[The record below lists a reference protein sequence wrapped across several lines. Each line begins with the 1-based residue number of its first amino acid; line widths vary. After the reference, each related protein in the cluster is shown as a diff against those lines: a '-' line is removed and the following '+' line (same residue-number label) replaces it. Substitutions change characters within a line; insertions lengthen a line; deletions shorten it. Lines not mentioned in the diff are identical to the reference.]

1 MTDDKRHKTKHLDR
15 FEEDSENS
23 YFPTSVSASTTET
36 NAQVYVL
43 NLPLDLTEND
53 VEKTI
58 RSRMKKVLRMDV
70 VNVRCFAKLGI
81 AMIQLMNED
90 DKEHLIENVQSMVLY
105 AERNITISFVDK
117 IERDTY
123 IVIDSQ
129 PTTLPSTEEILKSYR
144 KTYDIDEERVCEVVS
159 AQFPNIFRI
168 HSLTFDELGN
178 TADEPNFIID
188 TNLATIYPRSDC
200 CFFENLPS
208 NVTKKKIFSAIA
220 AQIGEDELSPTLF
233 HIEYDKVSSTAA
245 VIASQLVQKW
255 IKAEHL
261 TIKEQDIPKTTK
273 LAYRVIVA
281 PVPSGFDLR
290 QILMSKI
297 FSGEIIG
304 HKTIDD
310 KLILEL
316 KTIDSYNHC
325 LQIGAFRIG
334 NATMNI
340 DPISATVASDD
351 NDLNDNNWYEGEM
364 LNMKPDITT
373 VMNNHEHPIFRYNW
387 NAKNWSQQFE
397 KAKGGDKQPNNKF
410 DLQRHLLRVTVMLN
424 TIDVLRKG
432 NYFIDGQEIKLNVRK
447 LQTISYDHKSTL
459 IIGRNIHESELRA
472 PCRSTKVKVLNED
485 CLVLYE
491 QLVAEG
497 HRPLLLNM
505 ANAKKPGGGYRK
517 GDDAQEENLFRRS
530 DYYHSLD
537 AELADPSRAERFIRT
552 SNCDLKEAAKNDT
565 LYPMEDF
572 GAIYTSGITVF
583 RQTEENGYAF
593 MKNRMRNVCS
603 IAMAAYRDPPLAN
616 TELLENKAAVNTRK
630 KIENV
635 FAIAHYHKH
644 DSLILSAF
652 GCGAFKNPPKHIALL
667 FKSVIH
673 QYAGYF
679 EKIYFAIVDDH
690 NTGNKMNPHGNF
702 SPFAAELDDLV
713 VESSKSF
720 RNNSV
725 SGPYRI
731 LNRSPDGL
739 LTIDDT
745 RILSLSPCQ
754 HGAKCQEL
762 NNSQH
767 NSSFAHP
774 PVCPLQTT
782 TTACD
787 EMNDEIHMFYFIHSN
802 ECKHGGQCESNDPK
816 HLKEFSHPDY
826 CKDGSHCFNISPEH
840 LFTYRHLPLCRDGV
854 TCPKHIKGDADHE
867 KLFRHVKSMCTRDN
881 TCAYFHDKEHFKNT
895 IHTFREP
902 CPFTPHN
909 CRMYVQF
916 IQSNGQTGLP
926 PSVEQHCY
934 TFSHVCPYGRQCK
947 TTDNKHFEISIHVSR
962 QLCPHGDKCKKLED
976 EDHLESFTHPGI
988 RDIRYFCKEPGHN
1001 CKHRHDNQHLTKYRH
1016 GKNYNQLSIAPSR
1029 NLNARVNFVRNQERM
1044 IQNVNTYMER
1054 QKWKKAKTSPDIL
1067 NWIRGLQPVH
1077 RCGQM
1082 IFESILV
1089 HGHVMS
1095 RNYMKALEN
1104 PRNVAK
1110 AVLQHSRIRRI
1121 FLQHNTTAV
1130 KEAALAFI
1138 KGLVDTEYAKSG
1150 TEGKSLA
1157 KLDADHEE
1165 NININRTKLQSSIS
1179 DADLNAIRTWT
1190 IKIAQASIQIV
1201 NNPMGI
1207 GYEVDRVMETD
1218 KHVFSILGPHCGH
1231 YYGDIVVLF
1240 KQEILLHPDTNF
1252 SAQAA
1257 TRFHSAKIYPD
1268 RPWVQDR
1275 GSENT
1280 RVDDFFSAKLHCSVP
1295 RFEYAA
1301 AAELIASTGLAKKS
1315 ANVSLDDIIQRWV
1328 EVDSHET
1335 FECHL
1340 PQLIP
1345 LDYVDRVYIP
1355 KNIFEALSSESK
1367 QSARG
1372 AFGDSLIV
1380 THHLLDLSV
1389 VRPGGMVSLDPTREI
1404 YRSYIVDQIKEQIKK
1419 RAKTSQISQGI
1430 IITIPSSQFG
1440 QHVALPMSIHQSYE
1454 LYQLDKPSAPN
1465 HPEFAYIYW
1474 KAMHGD
1480 MMITIA
1486 NEKIDMRKEQQNLRC
1501 LVCYVAESPSMATE
1515 DYHEAYSY
1523 INDGLPF
1530 EHDKNVGEARFR
1542 AKSNTFYRGCNI
1554 DDFFTFCL
1562 KIIYKTN
1569 EVSLSHA
1576 GPNGIYN
1583 HQKIKYQFD
1592 RSRLDLSRI
1601 EYVHISAG
1609 KRDVPIRNFMIHHEK
1624 VAEYHPTFDDKFQ
1637 VDTSE
1642 LQGKC
1647 RTAIEYRP
1655 APKYSGGAPAS
1666 NNNNVQSN
1674 QYLSQR
1680 SVTDLQPKSQPQPVK
1695 KEEKSSVFKRM
1706 KNVLFG
1712 SSDKPELSSSQAQT
1726 EQYKPSPPSTPK
1738 AQPSVRNTPSSRLSP
1753 CEDSIYCLNQNSRDH
1768 TDRYSHP
1775 CRFNELCRNVASE
1788 PHLVHEKHNVP
1799 QCPDDRDCMDKTDPV
1814 HRAKYRHAGLPDYLF
1829 PCRRQ
1834 EACYDRSVE
1843 HRIKFSHGEEIPSF
1857 KSKTEIV

>member
-1 MTDDKRHKTKHLDR
+1 MNDDKRHKTNHLY
-15 FEEDSENS
+15 SKNS
-23 YFPTSVSASTTET
+23 YFSTSVSTSTTET

-70 VNVRCFAKLGI
+70 VNIRCFAKLGI

-245 VIASQLVQKW
+245 VIGSQLVQKW

-273 LAYRVIVA
+273 LAYRVIVT

-290 QILMSKI
+290 QIFMHKI
-297 FSGEIIG
+297 FCGEIIG

-325 LQIGAFRIG
+325 LQIGAIRIG

-351 NDLNDNNWYEGEM
+351 NDLNDINWYETEM

-517 GDDAQEENLFRRS
+517 GDGAQEENLFRRS

-593 MKNRMRNVCS
+593 MKHPMRNVCS

-690 NTGNKMNPHGNF
+690 NTENF
-702 SPFAAELDDLV
+702 GQFETELDNLV

-826 CKDGSHCFNISPEH
+826 CKDGSFCFNTSPEH
-840 LFTYRHLPLCRDGV
+840 LFT
-854 TCPKHIKGDADHE
+854 
-867 KLFRHVKSMCTRDN
+867 
-881 TCAYFHDKEHFKNT
+881 
-895 IHTFREP
+895 
-902 CPFTPHN
+902 
-909 CRMYVQF
+909 
-916 IQSNGQTGLP
+916 
-926 PSVEQHCY
+926 
-934 TFSHVCPYGRQCK
+934 
-947 TTDNKHFEISIHVSR
+947 
-962 QLCPHGDKCKKLED
+962 
-976 EDHLESFTHPGI
+976 
-988 RDIRYFCKEPGHN
+988 
-1001 CKHRHDNQHLTKYRH
+1001 YRH

-1218 KHVFSILGPHCGH
+1218 KHVFSILGPHCGY

-1257 TRFHSAKIYPD
+1257 TRFHSTKIYPD

-1454 LYQLDKPSAPN
+1454 LYRLDKPSAPN

-1501 LVCYVAESPSMATE
+1501 LVCYVAASPFTE

-1530 EHDKNVGEARFR
+1530 EHDRNVSVALFR

-1562 KIIYKTN
+1562 KITYKTN

-1583 HQKIKYQFD
+1583 HQQIKYQFD

-1609 KRDVPIRNFMIHHEK
+1609 QHDVPIRNLTIHHEK
-1624 VAEYHPTFDDKFQ
+1624 VAEYHPTFDETFKIDTNVSQEKYNNSISNSTDEQSHAHRFSDLVSEPLNMLLPIQGYEKLPAVSLEEAIVPLIPIVEDIEQMVWIVKEKCIRPKDGLTSDELASIMLYTMEWQPSDKSFYILLN
-1637 VDTSE
+1637 SA
-1642 LQGKC
+1642 L
-1647 RTAIEYRP
+1647 RTAKRDKLRPWFSYLRLVVHALQKVPTTCHTVYRGVNGNLSNEYRRGATIVWWGFSSCTRSIETLNNEQFLGKTGERTFFNIECESGKSIQSYSFYNDEDEILLLP
-1655 APKYSGGAPAS
+1655 ARQFEVVGCVDQGNGLKLVQLKETKPKFP
-1666 NNNNVQSN
+1666 
-1674 QYLSQR
+1674 LI
-1680 SVTDLQPKSQPQPVK
+1680 K
-1695 KEEKSSVFKRM
+1695 
-1706 KNVLFG
+1706 
-1712 SSDKPELSSSQAQT
+1712 
-1726 EQYKPSPPSTPK
+1726 
-1738 AQPSVRNTPSSRLSP
+1738 
-1753 CEDSIYCLNQNSRDH
+1753 
-1768 TDRYSHP
+1768 
-1775 CRFNELCRNVASE
+1775 
-1788 PHLVHEKHNVP
+1788 
-1799 QCPDDRDCMDKTDPV
+1799 
-1814 HRAKYRHAGLPDYLF
+1814 LP
-1829 PCRRQ
+1829 
-1834 EACYDRSVE
+1834 
-1843 HRIKFSHGEEIPSF
+1843 
-1857 KSKTEIV
+1857 